1 MFRRRKYSIILQAT
15 LLIIY
20 YHLIIIPSNRRPI
33 IIIPTVYADDFSGHC
48 QKSGCRT
55 SPDEASTSSKKKVL
69 DPSKS
74 LQNYRD
80 SQKNQP
86 HYYASGAAS
95 SSGADNATGNNTP
108 SNFMTL
114 ATEWIIAF
122 FLLRF
127 IVMYIRGNNIDHR
140 KLTSIK
146 TSIIDSFKSLV
157 RAISNTI
164 KEAKKDHKNKKG
176 GGRRTVR
183 RAHAGIRSSSIT
195 DGSVAS
201 LGSLVHLIGYDDEES
216 QQTYDDSRTNTYD
229 DSAYSSD
236 ADSTTY
242 ASYYSKAKNDWTTKR
257 KRNSLI
263 HSVDES
269 SLGLST
275 LGMAS
280 LSSTVAIADHLQSS
294 SNNKGKTSSHNKTQ
308 VNKRKVVIASKKK
321 TKVSHH
327 HNDDTQ
333 ESGSNGS
340 GSILSKFV
348 TNLYK
353 GSGSGTTK
361 KNDKKKNDD
370 GHHLR
375 RSLQDDNHHHHN
387 DNSNNNKG
395 GGGGANRRRT
405 LDTAN
410 GEQQGEKKHVAEEQ
424 KKKRPSNN
432 NNNNNNEDEMKKKSS
447 NNEQDKKKPN
457 GKGEKKATPASG

>member
-1 MFRRRKYSIILQAT
+1 MFRRRKYSTTILQAT
-15 LLIIY
+15 LLIIS

-95 SSGADNATGNNTP
+95 STGVGNNTG
-108 SNFMTL
+108 NFMTL

-146 TSIIDSFKSLV
+146 TSIIDSFKSLI

-269 SLGLST
+269 SLGIST

-294 SNNKGKTSSHNKTQ
+294 SNNKGKSSSHNKTQ

-387 DNSNNNKG
+387 DNSNNKG

-410 GEQQGEKKHVAEEQ
+410 GENVKNGQGKKKHVVEEQ

-432 NNNNNNEDEMKKKSS
+432 NNGDEMKKKSS
-447 NNEQDKKKPN
+447 NNEQDKKKTT
-457 GKGEKKATPASG
+457 GKGEKKADTPASG

>member
-1 MFRRRKYSIILQAT
+1 MFRRRKYSIVLQAT
-15 LLIIY
+15 LLIIS

-55 SPDEASTSSKKKVL
+55 SPDEASTSSAKKKVL

-74 LQNYRD
+74 SVER
-80 SQKNQP
+80 
-86 HYYASGAAS
+86 
-95 SSGADNATGNNTP
+95 NNTG
-108 SNFMTL
+108 NFMTL

-146 TSIIDSFKSLV
+146 TSIIDSFKSLI

-201 LGSLVHLIGYDDEES
+201 LGSLIHLIGYDDEES
-216 QQTYDDSRTNTYD
+216 QQTYDDSSRTNTYD

-353 GSGSGTTK
+353 GSGSGTTR

-387 DNSNNNKG
+387 NNSSNNKG

-410 GEQQGEKKHVAEEQ
+410 GEQQGKKKHVAEEQ

-432 NNNNNNEDEMKKKSS
+432 NNYNNNEDEMKKKSS
-447 NNEQDKKKPN
+447 NNVQGKEKAN
-457 GKGEKKATPASG
+457 GKGEKKTDTPASG